1 MFASLVFVRSI
12 SLVIHMSNPVCRFLR
27 SSLTILVVLVPA
39 ETPVLVQA
47 QTPSVPPDYSHGAK
61 AFPTVLSPYQP
72 SPIKTP
78 TLDNSPRLHDLI
90 RNGHLE
96 LSLSDAM
103 ALTIENNLDIAVQ
116 RYVHPIAEAD
126 VLRASSGQAAR
137 GVAGALLPSGLSAG
151 ALGVGVN
158 TTSGTGG
165 VGSAGGIS
173 GGGGAVQVGQAGTFD
188 PAVTFS
194 SSYDRTSSPLNSL
207 VVAGV
212 PQVST
217 TSSAG
222 SVSLTQLLP
231 QGTSFTLTTN
241 GIAQNSTQQSLLF
254 NPAVVSRMALGVNQ
268 PLLSGFGSLPNK
280 RFLMVALNNVTTSEE
295 LFRAQVTSAIVQ
307 VEDLYWDLSA
317 SREAIAAAEE
327 ARTAA
332 QQLVKETQD
341 RVEIGTAAGVDVAS
355 AEAAAAAAERDLI
368 VAQTTYQLQQAQLK
382 NLLSKASDP
391 DLDAAE
397 VDPIDPLPDASGQ
410 ALPDL
415 QAAIQSALTHRPELL
430 GAEQDLKNQDITARF
445 TRNGMLPSVS
455 AFALYAGSGL
465 TGDTVRTSG
474 GLGGSLGQDFSA
486 AFPEY
491 AAGVSATVALR
502 NRSAQADNLRARL
515 EQDQLQVQLQ
525 RSRQQIALEV
535 RQAVISLAQG
545 AAQEQAAREA
555 VRLAQQAADNEQQK
569 LEVGVSTSYDV
580 ILRQRDLL
588 TAQQAF
594 LGAAAG
600 YAKALVDFQ
609 RATGSTLEQ
618 NGIELGDALAGEYR
632 SAPGRSLASSTL
644 APSRKQ

>member
-1 MFASLVFVRSI
+1 VSILFV
-12 SLVIHMSNPVCRFLR
+12 L
-27 SSLTILVVLVPA
+27 A
-39 ETPVLVQA
+39 ETRSWGQG
-47 QTPSVPPDYSHGAK
+47 QSPSDNPPDYTRGAR
-61 AFPTVLSPYQP
+61 AFPTILSPYQP
-72 SPIKTP
+72 NPIKP
-78 TLDNSPRLHDLI
+78 ATLDNSPRLNDLI
-90 RNGHLE
+90 RGGHLE
-96 LSLSDAM
+96 LSLSDAL

-126 VLRASSGQAAR
+126 VLRTSSGQAAR

-158 TTSGTGG
+158 QTGGTGG
-165 VGSAGGIS
+165 VGNAGGIS

-188 PAVTFS
+188 PAISFS
-194 SSYDRTSSPLNSL
+194 SSYDRTASPLNSL

-212 PQVST
+212 PQVTT

-241 GIAQNSTQQSLLF
+241 GIAQTSTQQSLLF

-295 LFRAQVTSAIVQ
+295 LFRMQVTTAIVQ
-307 VEDLYWDLSA
+307 VEDAYWDLSA
-317 SREAIAAAEE
+317 SRLAIAAAEE

-332 QQLVKETQD
+332 RQLVKETGD
-341 RVEIGTAAGVDVAS
+341 RVEIGTAAGVDVIA
-355 AEAAAAAAERDLI
+355 AEAAEAASERDLI

-382 NLLSKASDP
+382 NLISKASDP
-391 DLDAAE
+391 ELDAAE
-397 VDPIDPLPDASGQ
+397 VDPTDSLPEPGVSP
-410 ALPDL
+410 LPDL
-415 QAAIQSALTHRPELL
+415 QTALQSAMDHRPELL
-430 GAEQDLKNQDITARF
+430 SAEQDLKNQDITTRF
-445 TRNGMLPSVS
+445 TRNGMLPALS

-465 TGDTVRTSG
+465 TGDTLRSTG

-486 AFPEY
+486 TFPEY
-491 AAGVSATVALR
+491 AAGLSATVSLR

-515 EQDQLQVQLQ
+515 EEQQLQVQLQ

-545 AAQEQAAREA
+545 TAQVQAAHEA
-555 VRLAQQAADNEQQK
+555 VRLAQRAADAEQQK
-569 LEVGVSTSYDV
+569 LDVGVSTGYDV

-588 TAQQAF
+588 TAQQAE
-594 LGAAAG
+594 LTAAAG

-618 NGIELGDALAGEYR
+618 NSIEIGDALQGEFHPAATGSAGNAADVR
-632 SAPGRSLASSTL
+632 PQQR
-644 APSRKQ
+644 